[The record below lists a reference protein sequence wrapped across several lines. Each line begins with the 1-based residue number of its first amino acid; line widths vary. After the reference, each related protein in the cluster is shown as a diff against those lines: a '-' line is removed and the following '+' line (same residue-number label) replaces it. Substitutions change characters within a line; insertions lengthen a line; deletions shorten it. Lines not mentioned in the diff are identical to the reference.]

1 MRRCCKGST
10 LETDSDKA
18 ESYGSDKN
26 IDTDMDR
33 DTDRGHDEDCCCKWE
48 PSPYLV
54 KTTGHLEFL

>member
-1 MRRCCKGST
+1 